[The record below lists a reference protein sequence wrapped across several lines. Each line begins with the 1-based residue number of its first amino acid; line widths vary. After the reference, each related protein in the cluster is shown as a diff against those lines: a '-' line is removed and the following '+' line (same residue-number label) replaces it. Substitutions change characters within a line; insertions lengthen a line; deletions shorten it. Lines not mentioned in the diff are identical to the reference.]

1 MVKSAIADR
10 LRDLDVAP
18 LLGQALQ
25 AALAEGRHQPLL
37 DAMVQWGSKTLDLN
51 DHLIHQMVHD
61 NSNAIV
67 RFTGLDE
74 SIANRIVNGL
84 GKLLTDMAAEP
95 DHPIRLRVEEG
106 LAKLALDLQH
116 DAGVQAKVARVQGE
130 LLDNPAVKRWL
141 DGLWEQG
148 RAALLRAAR
157 DPETM
162 LAGRIGEMVT
172 QFGAM
177 LGEDAGIKHNMNRYA
192 RRDPVRAG
200 PRSGEPARTL

>member
-1 MVKSAIADR
+1 MRISDWSSDVCSSDRGMVKSAIADR

-84 GKLLTDMAAEP
+84 GQLLTDLAAEP
-95 DHPIRLRVEEG
+95 DPPIPLRDEETSG
-106 LAKLALDLQH
+106 
-116 DAGVQAKVARVQGE
+116 
-130 LLDNPAVKRWL
+130 KRSS
-141 DGLWEQG
+141 
-148 RAALLRAAR
+148 RA
-157 DPETM
+157 
-162 LAGRIGEMVT
+162 
-172 QFGAM
+172 
-177 LGEDAGIKHNMNRYA
+177 
-192 RRDPVRAG
+192 
-200 PRSGEPARTL
+200 